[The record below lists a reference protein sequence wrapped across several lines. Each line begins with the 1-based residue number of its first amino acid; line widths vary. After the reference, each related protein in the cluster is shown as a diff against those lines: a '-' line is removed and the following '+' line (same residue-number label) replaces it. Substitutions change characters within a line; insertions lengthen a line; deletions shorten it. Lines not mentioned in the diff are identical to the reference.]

1 MDALELPRDGSAVR
15 CRRGFRVEYDEH
27 RLAANHCFRPHAG
40 ATRKWPENGPL
51 ANPIRT
57 GFLARGLAGGKLR
70 AELVS
75 TPACPPTTSRL
86 CHFRAV
92 PCGITRQDEAG
103 ALSCRLGRSAPELP
117 SVSFVSSC
125 WRPRAVARST
135 PCWCGDWI
143 VGDARSPTCSALC
156 GNWNI

>member
-70 AELVS
+70 AA
-75 TPACPPTTSRL
+75 PAYTLASPPTTSKPYP
-86 CHFRAV
+86 CRAV
-92 PCGITRQDEAG
+92 PCGSTRRDEAG
-103 ALSCRLGRSAPELP
+103 ALSCRLGRSAPEHP
-117 SVSFVSSC
+117 SVSCARRC
-125 WRPRAVARST
+125 WTRRAAAKST
-135 PCWCGDWI
+135 W
-143 VGDARSPTCSALC
+143 
-156 GNWNI
+156 